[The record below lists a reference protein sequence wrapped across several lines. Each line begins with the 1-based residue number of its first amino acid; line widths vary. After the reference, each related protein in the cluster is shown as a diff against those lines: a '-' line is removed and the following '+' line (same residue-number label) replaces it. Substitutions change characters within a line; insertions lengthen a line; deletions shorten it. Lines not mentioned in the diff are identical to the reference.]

1 MGRQKVPSEPQVI
14 NAAGATNMTGTA
26 IVLSNVMDLLCV
38 DQATLE
44 IIITGTPTGTLS
56 VEGSDRYDPVTNPNA
71 TFTPLAAGAVTPALP
86 AVAGAA
92 SSTICALTAQ
102 ALGCRYF
109 RLRYVNASSTGVL
122 NAWFHGK
129 GVS

>member
-1 MGRQKVPSEPQVI
+1 
-14 NAAGATNMTGTA
+14 MTGTA
-26 IVLSNVMDLLCV
+26 VVLSNVMDLLCV

-56 VEGSDRYDPVTNPNA
+56 VEGSDRYQPIENNA
-71 TFTPLAAGAVTPALP
+71 VTFTPLAAAAVTPALP
-86 AVAGAA
+86 AVAGAG
-92 SSTICALTAQ
+92 SSTIVALTAQ

-109 RLRYVNASSTGVL
+109 RLRYVNSSGTGVL
-122 NAWFHGK
+122 NVWFSGK